1 MEVCHVGMTSMLP
14 AGSLLNSSHTKVQ
27 FFSTFTRLAVIS
39 GQVITSMTTSILQL
53 FECLKT
59 CEWFVKLEAITGQIK
74 KCIFSDMFL
83 IHLPFLVAY
92 LTFEI
97 IIKGLGSKVFCSC
110 SFQKRTPEVYLKVFS
125 IFFCCSFL
133 CFYYFFLVV
142 LSGFFSSVQFS
153 VVLSFLVL
161 CYWESSTPS
170 SVSCGKLSSP

>member
-1 MEVCHVGMTSMLP
+1 
-14 AGSLLNSSHTKVQ
+14 
-27 FFSTFTRLAVIS
+27 
-39 GQVITSMTTSILQL
+39 MTTSILQL

-59 CEWFVKLEAITGQIK
+59 CEWFVKLEDRLKVGQIK

-97 IIKGLGSKVFCSC
+97 IIKGLGSEVFCSC

-125 IFFCCSFL
+125 IFFCCSFF
-133 CFYYFFLVV
+133 CFCFFFLVV

-153 VVLSFLVL
+153 VVLSFLIERAQHPPLWAVVSSLLHRVL
-161 CYWESSTPS
+161 MWKVFEYPFEGLCHHY
-170 SVSCGKLSSP
+170 VMV

>member
-1 MEVCHVGMTSMLP
+1 MLP
-14 AGSLLNSSHTKVQ
+14 AGSLLNSSRTKIHI
-27 FFSTFTRLAVIS
+27 FSTFTWLAVIS

-97 IIKGLGSKVFCSC
+97 IIKGLGSEVFC

-125 IFFCCSFL
+125 IFFCCSFF
-133 CFYYFFLVV
+133 CFYFFFLVV

-161 CYWESSTPS
+161 CY
-170 SVSCGKLSSP
+170 